1 MSTYTLGIDIGS
13 TTVKIAILNEAEQLL
28 FADYQRHYANIQE
41 TLADLLEKACGQLGE
56 LSLSPV
62 ITGSGGLT
70 LASHL
75 DVPFVQEVIAV
86 STALQKTAPQ
96 TDVAI
101 ELGGEDAK
109 IIYFEGGNIEQRM
122 NGICAGGTG
131 SFIDQMASLLQSD
144 AAGLNEYAKHYK
156 ALYPIAARCGVF
168 AKTDIQP
175 LINEGAT
182 REDLSASIFQA
193 VVNQTI
199 SGLAC
204 GKPIRG
210 HVAFLGGPLHFL
222 SELKAAFI
230 RTLKLDDEHT
240 IAPENSHLF
249 AAIGSAMNSKKDTV
263 ISITEMKDR
272 LRNSIKLDFEV
283 ERMEPLF
290 ASREDYDAFL
300 KRQSSYHVP
309 AGELASYKGNCF
321 LGIDAGS
328 TTTKTA
334 LVGEDGSLLYSFYSN
349 NNGSPLSTAI
359 RSIQEIYR
367 LLPRDVKIAWSCST
381 GYGEALIKA
390 ALLLDEGEVETVS
403 HYYAAA
409 FFDPQVDCILDIG
422 GQDMKCIKIK
432 DHAVDSVLLN
442 EACSSGC
449 GSFIETFAKSLNY
462 SVQDF
467 AKAALFAEHPIDL
480 GTRCTVFMNS
490 KVKQAQKEGAEVSD
504 ISAGLAY
511 SVIKNA
517 LYKVIKVSDAS
528 ELGKH
533 IVVQGGTFYNDA
545 VLRSFERIAD
555 CEAIRPDIAG
565 IMGAFGAA
573 LIARE
578 RYTGEQESSM
588 LSIDKINSLKYT
600 TSMANCRGCTN
611 NCRLTINK
619 FSGGRQFISGNRCER
634 GIGKEKNKDHIPN
647 LYEYKYK
654 RIFSYQ
660 PLTADQAV
668 RGKVG
673 IPRVLNM
680 FENYPFWFTFFTD
693 LKYEVV
699 LSPTSTRKI
708 YELGIESIPSE
719 SECYPAK
726 LAHGH
731 ISWLLKNGVK
741 FIFYPC
747 IPYERN
753 EFPDAVNHYNCPIVT
768 SYAENIKNNVDELN
782 DPEIDFRNPF
792 LAFTSEAILAD
803 RLTAVF
809 PEIPAQEVRAAV
821 HHAWEELAQVRLD
834 VQKKGEETLKYLK
847 ETGRRG
853 IVLAG
858 RPYHIDP
865 EIHHGIPDLINS
877 YGVAVLTEDSVSHL
891 KPLERPIRVNDQW
904 MYHSRLYAAANF
916 VKTRDDLDLIQ
927 LNSFGCGLDAVTT
940 DEVYEILDGSGK
952 IYTCLKIDEVNNLGA
967 ARIRV
972 RSLLAAIRAKEKQH
986 TERAIRPSSIEKVS
1000 FTKEMRKGYTILCPQ
1015 LSPFHFTILQE
1026 AFRVC
1031 GYNIEVLPNDNRHA
1045 VDVGLKYVNNDAC
1058 YPSLIVVGQIMD
1070 ALLSGKYDL
1079 NRTAVIMSQT
1089 GGGCRAS
1096 NYIAFIRRALKKA
1109 GMEQV
1114 PVISL
1119 NLSGLESNPGFKLT
1133 LPLIKRVVYGA
1144 VFGDILM
1151 KCVYRMRPYELEKG
1165 VVNRKH
1171 KIWEQR
1177 VIAFLTG
1184 SSISHSQFKKLCWEM
1199 VHDFDTIPISGEK
1212 KPRVGIVG
1220 EILVKFLPA
1229 ANNHLAELLESE
1241 GAEAVCPDLID
1252 FINYCFFNQNFKVE
1266 YLGFKK
1272 SKATVANWGIQAVEW
1287 VRKTANDALA
1297 QSRHFVPAAKIQNLA
1312 KMAEPIVSPG
1322 NQTGEGWFLT
1332 GEMMELIHGG
1342 VPNIVCIQP
1351 FGCLPNH
1358 IVGKGVIKE
1367 IRRTHPEANI
1377 VAIDYDP
1384 GASEVNQLN
1393 RIKLMLST
1401 AVKNLHRQE
1410 ERKPSPS
1417 SFVPEVAAAVTE

>member
-1 MSTYTLGIDIGS
+1 MNSYTLGIDIGS
-13 TTVKIAILNEAEQLL
+13 TTVKIAILDKDENLL
-28 FADYQRHYANIQE
+28 FADYKRHFANIQE
-41 TLADLLEKACGQLGE
+41 TLADLLQEAWEEHGE
-56 LSLSPV
+56 MTLHPV

-70 LASHL
+70 LANHL
-75 DVPFVQEVIAV
+75 GIPFVQEVIAV
-86 STALQKTAPQ
+86 SSSLQKLAPQ

-109 IIYFEGGNIEQRM
+109 IIYFENGNVEQRM

-144 AAGLNEYAKHYK
+144 ASGLNEYAKNYK

-175 LINEGAT
+175 LINDGAT
-182 REDLSASIFQA
+182 KEDLSASIFQA

-222 SELKAAFI
+222 SELKKAFI

-240 IAPENSHLF
+240 IVPENSHLF
-249 AAIGSAMNSKKDTV
+249 AAIGSALNAREEVQVSL
-263 ISITEMKDR
+263 TEMKDR

-283 ERMEPLF
+283 ARMEPLF
-290 ASREDYDAFL
+290 PTEEDYQAFH
-300 KRQSSYHVP
+300 KRQSTYKVKT
-309 AGELASYKGNCF
+309 GELASYKGNCY

-349 NNGSPLSTAI
+349 NNGNPLKTTI
-359 RSIQEIYR
+359 RSIQEIYK
-367 LLPRDVKIAWSCST
+367 LLPSDARIAYSCST

-409 FFDPQVDCILDIG
+409 FFDPEVDCILDIG

-432 DHAVDSVLLN
+432 NKTVDSVQLN

-467 AKAALFAEHPIDL
+467 AKAALFAKHPIDL

-528 ELGKH
+528 ELGSH

-545 VLRSFERIAD
+545 VLRSFEKIAN

-578 RYTGEQESSM
+578 RFEEGKETSM
-588 LSIDKINSLKYT
+588 LSIEKINELKYT

-619 FSGGRQFISGNRCER
+619 FSGGRQYISGNRCER
-634 GIGKEKNKDHIPN
+634 GIGKEKNRDHIPN

-654 RIFSYQ
+654 RIFSYE
-660 PLTADQAV
+660 PLSADKAS

-680 FENYPFWFTFFTD
+680 FENYPFWFTFFTE

-726 LAHGH
+726 LTHGH

-782 DPEIDFRNPF
+782 DPSIDFRNPF
-792 LAFTSEAILAD
+792 MAFTSEQILTD
-803 RLTAVF
+803 RLVEVF
-809 PEIPAQEVRAAV
+809 QEIPSQEVRQAA
-821 HHAWEELAQVRLD
+821 HKAWEELAQTHRD
-834 VQKKGEETLKYLK
+834 IQAKGEETLKYLE

-877 YGVAVLTEDSVSHL
+877 YGIAVFTEDSVSHL
-891 KPLERPIRVNDQW
+891 GEVERPIRVNDQW

-940 DEVYEILDGSGK
+940 DEVYEILERSGK

-972 RSLLAAIRAKEKQH
+972 RSLLAALRAKDKQREKRIIQ
-986 TERAIRPSSIEKVS
+986 PSSIEKVV
-1000 FTKEMRKGYTILCPQ
+1000 FTKEMRKNYTILCPQ
-1015 LSPFHFTILQE
+1015 MSPFHFSLFQA
-1026 AFRVC
+1026 AFNAS
-1031 GYNIEVLPNDNRHA
+1031 GYHFEVLPTDSRSS
-1045 VDVGLKYVNNDAC
+1045 VDIGLKYVNNDAC
-1058 YPSLIVVGQIMD
+1058 YPSLIVVGQIME

-1114 PVISL
+1114 PVISV

-1133 LPLIKRVVYGA
+1133 LPLVKRVVYGA

-1165 VVNRKH
+1165 IVNRKH

-1177 VIAFLTG
+1177 VISFLSG
-1184 SSISHSQFKKLCWEM
+1184 DGMSHSRFKHMCREM
-1199 VHDFDTIPISGEK
+1199 IHEFDTIPISDER

-1229 ANNHLAELLESE
+1229 ANNHLAELLEAE
-1241 GAEAVCPDLID
+1241 GAEAVVPDLID
-1252 FINYCFFNQNFKVE
+1252 FISYCFYNQNFKVE
-1266 YLGFKK
+1266 NLGFQKK
-1272 SKATVANWGIQAVEW
+1272 KATMGNWGIKGIDW
-1287 VRKTANDALA
+1287 VRNAADEAFR
-1297 QSRHFVPAAKIQNLA
+1297 QSRHFAPSADIRQLA
-1312 KMAEPIVSPG
+1312 DMASPIVSPG

-1332 GEMMELIHGG
+1332 GEMLELIHAD

-1367 IRRTHPEANI
+1367 IRRTYPQANI

-1401 AVKNLHRQE
+1401 AQKNLDR
-1410 ERKPSPS
+1410 
-1417 SFVPEVAAAVTE
+1417 

>member
-1 MSTYTLGIDIGS
+1 MNYKTLGIDIGS
-13 TTVKIAILNEAEQLL
+13 TTVKIAILDENENLI
-28 FADYQRHYANIQE
+28 FADYKRHFANIQE
-41 TLADLLEKACGQLGE
+41 TLADLLQEAFDQYGE
-56 LSLSPV
+56 MTLHPV

-70 LASHL
+70 LANHL
-75 DVPFVQEVIAV
+75 GVPFTQEVIAV
-86 STALQKTAPQ
+86 STSLQKLAPK

-109 IIYFEGGNIEQRM
+109 IIYFENGNVEQRM

-131 SFIDQMASLLQSD
+131 SFIDQMASLLQTD
-144 AAGLNEYAKHYK
+144 ATGLNEYAKDYK

-175 LINEGAT
+175 LINDGAT
-182 REDLSASIFQA
+182 KPDLSASIFQA

-222 SELKAAFI
+222 SELRESFI
-230 RTLKLDDEHT
+230 RTLKLDEEHT
-240 IAPENSHLF
+240 IIPENSHLF
-249 AAIGSAMNSKKDTV
+249 AAIGSALNAKEDNS
-263 ISITEMKDR
+263 ISLTEMKDR
-272 LRNSIKLDFEV
+272 LHNSIKLDFEV

-290 ASREDYDAFL
+290 ASQEEYDAFA
-300 KRQSSYHVP
+300 KRQSSYKVKT
-309 AGELASYKGNCF
+309 GDLATYKGNCY

-334 LVGEDGSLLYSFYSN
+334 LVGEDGTLLYSFYSS
-349 NNGSPLSTAI
+349 NNGNPLKTTI
-359 RSIQEIYR
+359 RSIKEIYE
-367 LLPRDVKIAWSCST
+367 LLPKDAKIAYSCST

-390 ALLLDEGEVETVS
+390 ALILDEGEVETVS

-409 FFDPQVDCILDIG
+409 FFDPEVDCILDIG
-422 GQDMKCIKIK
+422 GQDMKCIKIRNK
-432 DHAVDSVLLN
+432 TVDSVQLN

-462 SVQDF
+462 TVQDF
-467 AKAALFAEHPIDL
+467 AKAAIFAQHPIDL

-545 VLRSFERIAD
+545 VLRSFEKIAN

-578 RYTGEQESSM
+578 RHQEGAETTM
-588 LSIDKINSLKYT
+588 LSIDKINELKYT

-619 FSGGRQFISGNRCER
+619 FSGGRQYVSGNRCER

-654 RIFSYQ
+654 RIFSYT
-660 PLTADQAV
+660 PLTADKAS

-680 FENYPFWFTFFTD
+680 FENYPFWYTFFTE

-731 ISWLLKNGVK
+731 VTWLIRNGVK

-782 DPEIDFRNPF
+782 DPSITFRNPF
-792 LAFTSEAILAD
+792 LAFTSEEILTK
-803 RLTAVF
+803 RLVEEF
-809 PEIPAQEVRAAV
+809 KDIPAEEVKAAA
-821 HHAWEELAQVRLD
+821 HKGWEEMAAARRD
-834 VQKKGEETLKYLK
+834 VQKKGEETLKYLE
-847 ETGRRG
+847 ETGRHG

-877 YGVAVLTEDSVSHL
+877 YGIAVLTEDSISHL
-891 KPLERPIRVNDQW
+891 APVERPIRVNDQ
-904 MYHSRLYAAANF
+904 
-916 VKTRDDLDLIQ
+916 
-927 LNSFGCGLDAVTT
+927 
-940 DEVYEILDGSGK
+940 
-952 IYTCLKIDEVNNLGA
+952 
-967 ARIRV
+967 
-972 RSLLAAIRAKEKQH
+972 
-986 TERAIRPSSIEKVS
+986 
-1000 FTKEMRKGYTILCPQ
+1000 
-1015 LSPFHFTILQE
+1015 
-1026 AFRVC
+1026 
-1031 GYNIEVLPNDNRHA
+1031 
-1045 VDVGLKYVNNDAC
+1045 
-1058 YPSLIVVGQIMD
+1058 
-1070 ALLSGKYDL
+1070 
-1079 NRTAVIMSQT
+1079 
-1089 GGGCRAS
+1089 
-1096 NYIAFIRRALKKA
+1096 
-1109 GMEQV
+1109 
-1114 PVISL
+1114 
-1119 NLSGLESNPGFKLT
+1119 
-1133 LPLIKRVVYGA
+1133 
-1144 VFGDILM
+1144 
-1151 KCVYRMRPYELEKG
+1151 
-1165 VVNRKH
+1165 
-1171 KIWEQR
+1171 
-1177 VIAFLTG
+1177 
-1184 SSISHSQFKKLCWEM
+1184 
-1199 VHDFDTIPISGEK
+1199 
-1212 KPRVGIVG
+1212 
-1220 EILVKFLPA
+1220 
-1229 ANNHLAELLESE
+1229 
-1241 GAEAVCPDLID
+1241 
-1252 FINYCFFNQNFKVE
+1252 
-1266 YLGFKK
+1266 
-1272 SKATVANWGIQAVEW
+1272 
-1287 VRKTANDALA
+1287 
-1297 QSRHFVPAAKIQNLA
+1297 
-1312 KMAEPIVSPG
+1312 
-1322 NQTGEGWFLT
+1322 
-1332 GEMMELIHGG
+1332 
-1342 VPNIVCIQP
+1342 
-1351 FGCLPNH
+1351 
-1358 IVGKGVIKE
+1358 
-1367 IRRTHPEANI
+1367 
-1377 VAIDYDP
+1377 
-1384 GASEVNQLN
+1384 
-1393 RIKLMLST
+1393 
-1401 AVKNLHRQE
+1401 
-1410 ERKPSPS
+1410 
-1417 SFVPEVAAAVTE
+1417 

>member
-1 MSTYTLGIDIGS
+1 MNTYTLGIDIGS
-13 TTVKIAILNEAEQLL
+13 TTVKIAILDENDRLL
-28 FADYQRHYANIQE
+28 FADYERHFANIQE
-41 TLADLLEKACGQLGE
+41 TLADLLEKAEKQLGE
-56 LSLSPV
+56 MTLCPV

-70 LASHL
+70 LANHL
-75 DVPFVQEVIAV
+75 EIPFVQEVIAV
-86 STALQKTAPQ
+86 STSLQKMAPQ

-131 SFIDQMASLLQSD
+131 SFIDQMASLLQTD
-144 AAGLNEYAKHYK
+144 APGLNEYAKNYK

-182 REDLSASIFQA
+182 KEDLSASIFQA

-222 SELKAAFI
+222 SELKKAFI

-240 IAPENSHLF
+240 IVPENSHLF
-249 AAIGSAMNSKKDTV
+249 AAIGSALNAKEDVTV
-263 ISITEMKDR
+263 SLTELKDR
-272 LRNSIKLDFEV
+272 LRHSIKMDFEV
-283 ERMEPLF
+283 ERMDPLF
-290 ASREDYDAFL
+290 ATEEDYEEFN
-300 KRQSSYHVP
+300 KRQSSYKV
-309 AGELASYKGNCF
+309 ATGDLASYKGNCY

-349 NNGSPLSTAI
+349 NNGSPLKTAI
-359 RSIQEIYR
+359 RSIQEIYSK
-367 LLPRDVKIAWSCST
+367 LPKDARIAYACST

-409 FFDPQVDCILDIG
+409 FFDPEVDCILDIG

-432 DHAVDSVLLN
+432 NQTVDSVQLN

-467 AKAALFAEHPIDL
+467 AKAALYAKHPIDL

-517 LYKVIKVSDAS
+517 LYKVIKVSDAT
-528 ELGKH
+528 ERGKH

-545 VLRSFERIAD
+545 VLRSFERIAN

-578 RYTGEQESSM
+578 RYEDGKETTM
-588 LSIDKINSLKYT
+588 LSIDKINELKYT

-619 FSGGRQFISGNRCER
+619 FTGGRQFVSGNRCER
-634 GIGKEKNKDHIPN
+634 GIGKEKNKDHVPN

-654 RIFSYQ
+654 RLFSYE
-660 PLTADQAV
+660 PLSPDQAA
-668 RGKVG
+668 RGQVG

-680 FENYPFWFTFFTD
+680 FENYPFWYTFFTK

-731 ISWLLKNGVK
+731 ISWLIKKGVK

-747 IPYERN
+747 VPYERN

-768 SYAENIKNNVDELN
+768 SYAENIKNNVDELK
-782 DPEIDFRNPF
+782 DPSIKFMNPF
-792 LAFTSEAILAD
+792 MAFTTEAILTD
-803 RLTAVF
+803 RLVEVF
-809 PEIPAQEVRAAV
+809 KDIPAEEVKAAA
-821 HHAWEELAQVRLD
+821 HAAWEELAQVRKD
-834 VQKKGEETLKYLK
+834 VQKKGEETLRYLK

-877 YGVAVLTEDSVSHL
+877 YGIAVLTEDSVSHL
-891 KPLERPIRVNDQW
+891 AKVERPIRVNDQW

-916 VKTRDDLDLIQ
+916 VKTQDNLDIESEPRLI
-927 LNSFGCGLDAVTT
+927 
-940 DEVYEILDGSGK
+940 
-952 IYTCLKIDEVNNLGA
+952 
-967 ARIRV
+967 
-972 RSLLAAIRAKEKQH
+972 
-986 TERAIRPSSIEKVS
+986 
-1000 FTKEMRKGYTILCPQ
+1000 
-1015 LSPFHFTILQE
+1015 
-1026 AFRVC
+1026 
-1031 GYNIEVLPNDNRHA
+1031 
-1045 VDVGLKYVNNDAC
+1045 
-1058 YPSLIVVGQIMD
+1058 
-1070 ALLSGKYDL
+1070 
-1079 NRTAVIMSQT
+1079 
-1089 GGGCRAS
+1089 
-1096 NYIAFIRRALKKA
+1096 
-1109 GMEQV
+1109 
-1114 PVISL
+1114 
-1119 NLSGLESNPGFKLT
+1119 
-1133 LPLIKRVVYGA
+1133 
-1144 VFGDILM
+1144 
-1151 KCVYRMRPYELEKG
+1151 
-1165 VVNRKH
+1165 
-1171 KIWEQR
+1171 
-1177 VIAFLTG
+1177 
-1184 SSISHSQFKKLCWEM
+1184 SIS
-1199 VHDFDTIPISGEK
+1199 ISK
-1212 KPRVGIVG
+1212 
-1220 EILVKFLPA
+1220 
-1229 ANNHLAELLESE
+1229 
-1241 GAEAVCPDLID
+1241 
-1252 FINYCFFNQNFKVE
+1252 
-1266 YLGFKK
+1266 
-1272 SKATVANWGIQAVEW
+1272 
-1287 VRKTANDALA
+1287 
-1297 QSRHFVPAAKIQNLA
+1297 
-1312 KMAEPIVSPG
+1312 
-1322 NQTGEGWFLT
+1322 
-1332 GEMMELIHGG
+1332 
-1342 VPNIVCIQP
+1342 
-1351 FGCLPNH
+1351 
-1358 IVGKGVIKE
+1358 
-1367 IRRTHPEANI
+1367 
-1377 VAIDYDP
+1377 
-1384 GASEVNQLN
+1384 
-1393 RIKLMLST
+1393 
-1401 AVKNLHRQE
+1401 
-1410 ERKPSPS
+1410 
-1417 SFVPEVAAAVTE
+1417 